1 MSALNDLKKQSN
13 MKNFTLTLTLLFSFG
28 FSVFAQN
35 LKLKVE
41 AGSNLTFIPDFIDDV
56 IIAND
61 GLIIPGLITPSNSVS
76 PLIYT
81 KSRSA
86 TTTKPGFYIGVAL
99 DYQFAERWKLFASA
113 GLSYWRYDYDT
124 YIYAKG
130 TPMIYLSEIDPNHGN
145 TSILY
150 YTVKPVGFSY
160 ELIVNR
166 LVLHAGPSFNFL
178 IAGDFTKTVLISHTE
193 TFDGKLYEIVDR
205 AYFKSTKEMNTL
217 LIGFDLGVDI
227 KIIRQLYLAVS
238 GQYYFN
244 SVNYTGNSNNNYKSD
259 LSNCNPL
266 QLQVGL
272 SYQVFDFNKR

>member
-1 MSALNDLKKQSN
+1 
-13 MKNFTLTLTLLFSFG
+13 MKNFTLTFTLLLLFG
-28 FSVFAQN
+28 LSVYAQN
-35 LKLKVE
+35 LELKVE

-61 GLIIPGLITPSNSVS
+61 GLIVPGLITPANSLS
-76 PLIYT
+76 PLIWAKSFSET
-81 KSRSA
+81 K
-86 TTTKPGFYIGVAL
+86 TKPGFYVDVVL
-99 DYQFAERWKLFASA
+99 DYKFAERWKLFASA

-124 YIYAKG
+124 YID
-130 TPMIYLSEIDPNHGN
+130 TEETTTFYLSEIDPNHGN

-150 YTVKPVGFSY
+150 YNIKPVSFSY
-160 ELIVNR
+160 EFIVNR
-166 LVLHAGPSFNFL
+166 LFLHGGPSFNYL
-178 IAGDFTKTVLISHTE
+178 IAGDFSKTVLISHTE

-205 AYFKSTKEMNTL
+205 AYFKSTEEMNTV

-244 SVNYTGNSNNNYKSD
+244 SVYYTGNSYKSD

-272 SYQVFDFNKR
+272 NYQVFDFNKR